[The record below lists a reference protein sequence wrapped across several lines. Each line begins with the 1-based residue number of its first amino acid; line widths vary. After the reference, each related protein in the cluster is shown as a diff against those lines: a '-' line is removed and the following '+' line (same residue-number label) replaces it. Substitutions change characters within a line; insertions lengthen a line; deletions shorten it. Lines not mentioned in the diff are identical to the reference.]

1 MKILAVSHNWLGA
14 NDYSFVRAFRRAGHS
29 VLVVSDQDF
38 VPNGLRNLALRIAR
52 RIVLPFLVD
61 DYQKAL
67 IDAAIRFK
75 PEMLFIYKGSYVKA
89 ETIAQI
95 KRLGATAV
103 NVYPDIGFSSQSP
116 YLEAAMRQYDIVFT
130 SKSFRLQYMK
140 NTLGVSNAVFMPHA
154 FDPEVHYPAPLEPEE
169 WTRYASDVALIGT
182 WSPKKGALVEHLCV
196 SIPDMVLKVWGNQW
210 ERASPVLAGALQG
223 GSLTGLEYAKG
234 VRATKIALAPL
245 VESPSDSTEGDKTT
259 ARTFEIPAIGSFM
272 LHERTEEATGFFE
285 EGRECEM
292 YGDRDELVAKIRYY
306 LGHERERKS
315 IARAGCLRA
324 HKSGYDYDTRVATVL
339 AAVKELRTG
348 RQDVPDAEH

>member
-1 MKILAVSHNWLGA
+1 MRILTVSHNWQGA

-52 RIVLPFLVD
+52 RIALPFLVD

-75 PEMLFIYKGSYVKA
+75 PELLFIYKGSYVKA

-130 SKSFRLQYMK
+130 SKSFRLQYMM
-140 NTLGVSNAVFMPHA
+140 NTLGVSKAVFMPHA

-169 WTRYASDVALIGT
+169 LSRYASDVAFIGT
-182 WSPKKGALVEHLCV
+182 WSPKKGALVEHLRV
-196 SIPDMVLKVWGNQW
+196 SLPEIVLKVWGNQW
-210 ERASPVLAGALQG
+210 ERASPILAGTLQG
-223 GSLTGLEYAKG
+223 GSLLGLEYAKG
-234 VRATKIALAPL
+234 VRAAKIVLAAL
-245 VESPSDSTEGDKTT
+245 VESPSDSNEGDKTT

-272 LHERTEEATGFFE
+272 IHERTEEAKDFFA
-285 EGRECEM
+285 EGSESEM
-292 YGDRDELVAKIRYY
+292 FGNKDELVEKVRHY
-306 LGHERERKS
+306 LSNDRERDL
-315 IARAGCLRA
+315 IAEAGYLRA
-324 HKSGYDYDTRVATVL
+324 QQSGYSYDDRVKTILESVREFR
-339 AAVKELRTG
+339 AAG
-348 RQDVPDAEH
+348 AI